1 MCYDYEGFEKCMT
14 FTILI
19 LDRVFLCACVCTPTY
34 TYTFA
39 LFLVFPPYPLYS
51 LIFLVCSCF
60 VVPHLR
66 FKFSL
71 DLKNL
76 TGHFFLVLSNNSSF
90 LDLT

>member
-1 MCYDYEGFEKCMT
+1 MYDFYHSDIGQSI
-14 FTILI
+14 ILS
-19 LDRVFLCACVCTPTY
+19 THPSTY

-39 LFLVFPPYPLYS
+39 LFLVFPPYPLHS

-60 VVPHLR
+60 FVPHLR

-71 DLKNL
+71 DLKN
-76 TGHFFLVLSNNSSF
+76 FFLVLSNNSSF

>member
-1 MCYDYEGFEKCMT
+1 MYDFYHSDMT
-14 FTILI
+14 EYFVRAHTHTHTPLY
-19 LDRVFLCACVCTPTY
+19 LHTPTY

-39 LFLVFPPYPLYS
+39 LFLVFPPYPLHS
-51 LIFLVCSCF
+51 LIFLVCSYF

>member
-1 MCYDYEGFEKCMT
+1 MYDFYHFDIGQYF
-14 FTILI
+14 
-19 LDRVFLCACVCTPTY
+19 CTHTHTHSTY

-76 TGHFFLVLSNNSSF
+76 TGYFFLVLSNNSF